1 MPNYLQTNIPD
12 INNFNKVINI
22 ETIRHKPIMDE
33 GGKYMSLTDQNENS
47 WNCQRCDF
55 EMVEIEKDTIEKII
69 EILNPNFLSLPND
82 WKSKNNEW
90 IKICPRCDKFSLGFK
105 MEHVFPIRT
114 NTGEATTI
122 NDLDFVKAHKH
133 TEYQKEILKGEKCG
147 CFYCLENFSP
157 DEINDWHGE
166 DCKDYE
172 PLALC
177 PKCGIDSVIGSA
189 SGYPIEHSF
198 LKKMKDFWFSP
209 SELNE
214 TMGDDW
220 KDS

>member
-1 MPNYLQTNIPD
+1 
-12 INNFNKVINI
+12 
-22 ETIRHKPIMDE
+22 
-33 GGKYMSLTDQNENS
+33 MSLTAKQKIS
-47 WNCQRCDF
+47 WNCKRCDF
-55 EMVEIEKDTIEKII
+55 EMVEIKKDTIEKII
-69 EILNPNFLSLPND
+69 EILNPNFLSLPKD
-82 WKSKNNEW
+82 WKSKKSEW

-105 MEHVFPIRT
+105 MEHVFSIRT

-133 TEYQKEILKGEKCG
+133 TEYQKEILRSQTAG
-147 CFYCLENFSP
+147 CFYCCKIFSP
-157 DEINDWHGE
+157 DEINDWHRE
-166 DCKDYE
+166 DCKELE

-214 TMGDDW
+214 TMGDDL